1 MCHYP
6 DLCSASDLLKQILH
20 AAQPIRSIT
29 QIWIV
34 TCYQCGIPELF
45 SQASFRAK
53 CWLFCQAIEPLI
65 KLEMFVAMKRKHI
78 PGSQS
83 EETNQTQVKLN
94 VETKTPRVI
103 FVAEQRG
110 KHWHNHHPT
119 LNPSNSIFPSWQA
132 HLNPSS
138 PDSDQHQF
146 SPNDTHTMSRG
157 QVMRINKMIT

>member
-6 DLCSASDLLKQILH
+6 DLCSASDLLKQIFH

-34 TCYQCGIPELF
+34 TCYQCGILALF
-45 SQASFRAK
+45 SQASFHAK
-53 CWLFCQAIEPLI
+53 CWLFSQAIEPQI
-65 KLEMFVAMKRKHI
+65 KLEMLVAMKRKHI

-83 EETNQTQVKLN
+83 EETNQTQVKFN
-94 VETKTPRVI
+94 VETKTPRVM
-103 FVAEQRG
+103 FVAEWRG
-110 KHWHNHHPT
+110 KHWHTVQPP
-119 LNPSNSIFPSWQA
+119 PSNSISPSWHA

-146 SPNDTHTMSRG
+146 SLINDTHTMSRG